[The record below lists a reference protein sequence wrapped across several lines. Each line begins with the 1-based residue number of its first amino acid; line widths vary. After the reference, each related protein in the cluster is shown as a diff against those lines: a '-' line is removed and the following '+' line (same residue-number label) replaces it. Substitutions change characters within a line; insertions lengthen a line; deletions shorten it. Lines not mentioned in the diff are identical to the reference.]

1 MRWTRK
7 RRLWLKVDNRLF
19 LVSCLCRF
27 LNVYIDNFD
36 WSRKL
41 YNSSGKAG
49 LWELRAILCVLVYCL
64 STTHKHMLILVV
76 INLHL
81 PLDFI
86 HEPSCLKLYIC
97 LRYIPLNSNYTFM
110 QDQFSWY
117 HYYFCIM
124 IFQETTNFFQV
135 LQPPHI
141 SFSVVASGLLRLRR
155 CHHNNICATI
165 HQVRLMTYYLLILL
179 YAHFLMG
186 TKGKESTHPCLK
198 HFILHWN
205 APQWLLIILSDD
217 CWQYVRF
224 IIIRGSLP
232 PMINCFS
239 TFIISSFSTQ
249 SNICV

>member
-1 MRWTRK
+1 MSLVVWNYIFASDIYRWIQITHLCKINLVDITITSVLWLFK
-7 RRLWLKVDNRLF
+7 RRP
-19 LVSCLCRF
+19 
-27 LNVYIDNFD
+27 I
-36 WSRKL
+36 
-41 YNSSGKAG
+41 
-49 LWELRAILCVLVYCL
+49 
-64 STTHKHMLILVV
+64 
-76 INLHL
+76 
-81 PLDFI
+81 
-86 HEPSCLKLYIC
+86 
-97 LRYIPLNSNYTFM
+97 
-110 QDQFSWY
+110 
-117 HYYFCIM
+117 
-124 IFQETTNFFQV
+124 FFQV